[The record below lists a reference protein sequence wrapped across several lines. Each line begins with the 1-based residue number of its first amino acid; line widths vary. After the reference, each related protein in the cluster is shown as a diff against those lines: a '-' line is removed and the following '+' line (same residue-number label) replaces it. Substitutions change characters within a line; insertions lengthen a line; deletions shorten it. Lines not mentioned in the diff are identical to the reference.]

1 MSIWGGI
8 EELRGQKEL
17 IFILQGHASCGAGQ
31 SLGGL
36 AGEQA
41 TAAVQERMVA
51 GIRQGVVP
59 LGGWR
64 LVLCTDSTIRLI
76 GSTAGLSV
84 GCERNNQKSKMF
96 QSIGLGDEMNRT
108 ALS

>member
-1 MSIWGGI
+1 MSMWGGI

-41 TAAVQERMVA
+41 TAAVQGRED
-51 GIRQGVVP
+51 
-59 LGGWR
+59 GGW
-64 LVLCTDSTIRLI
+64 DQP
-76 GSTAGLSV
+76 
-84 GCERNNQKSKMF
+84 GCGATGGMAS
-96 QSIGLGDEMNRT
+96 GPVYG
-108 ALS
+108 

>member
-1 MSIWGGI
+1 MP
-8 EELRGQKEL
+8 
-17 IFILQGHASCGAGQ
+17 
-31 SLGGL
+31 
-36 AGEQA
+36 
-41 TAAVQERMVA
+41 AAVLGRAWEAWQENRQRLQSRGERMVA
-51 GIRQGVVP
+51 GISQGVVP

-64 LVLCTDSTIRLI
+64 LVLCTDSMIRLT

-84 GCERNNQKSKMF
+84 GCERNNKKSKMF